1 MGQIDKNLKNE
12 LFKVAI
18 DYIYRE
24 HLVGS
29 QGELA
34 EKIGISASALSHI
47 MNDKKFVGD
56 DTLRKMN
63 EAFGGIFNMAY
74 FRGEDTHCM
83 LMEDLAYYKQ
93 HPEERLVF
101 DKPQEVDPTPQQPAI
116 PDYIQRLFDEAVRMS
131 TRNELLER
139 QCEKLI
145 GELRDTK
152 EKNETFLSELIKS
165 KENND
170 ALVAEL
176 VISRKQNE
184 VLITELRETRK
195 ENAALTTK
203 LKTAI
208 DGIESIKNQ
217 VSMLVSS
224 YSVVAPTSP
233 TFVNDMPG
241 SIEPVIKIPI
251 PNIIAGKGTHYAG
264 IVPEG
269 LIRGHQVVA
278 DEVVKKALKEM
289 NKAKSKKKK

>member
-12 LFKVAI
+12 LFKVAV
-18 DYIYRE
+18 DYIYKE

-34 EKIGISASALSHI
+34 EKIGISASALSRI
-47 MNDKKFVGD
+47 MSNKKFVGD

-63 EAFGGIFNMAY
+63 EAFGYIFNMAY
-74 FRGEDTHCM
+74 FRGEDPHCM

-101 DKPQEVDPTPQQPAI
+101 DKPQEVAPSPQQPAM
-116 PDYIQRLFDEAVRMS
+116 PDYVQKLFDEAVRMS

-145 GELRDTK
+145 GELRDSK
-152 EKNETFLSELIKS
+152 DRNETFLSELRKS
-165 KENND
+165 KEYND

-176 VISRKQNE
+176 VISRKQNDA
-184 VLITELRETRK
+184 LITELRETRK
-195 ENAALTTK
+195 ENKILTTK
-203 LKTAI
+203 LEAAI
-208 DGIESIKNQ
+208 EGIESMRNQ

-224 YSVVAPTSP
+224 YGVVNPSPT
-233 TFVNDMPG
+233 TFVNDIPE
-241 SIEPVIKIPI
+241 SIEPVIRFPI
-251 PNIIAGKGTHYAG
+251 PNFIAGKKGQYVGLA
-264 IVPEG
+264 PEG

-289 NKAKSKKKK
+289 NKEKSKKKK

>member
-34 EKIGISASALSHI
+34 EKIGISASALSRI

-74 FRGEDTHCM
+74 FRGEDPHCM

-101 DKPQEVDPTPQQPAI
+101 DKPQEVAPTPHQPAI
-116 PDYIQRLFDEAVRMS
+116 PDYVQKLFDEAVRMS

-152 EKNETFLSELIKS
+152 EKNETFLSELRKS
-165 KENND
+165 KEYND
-170 ALVAEL
+170 ALVADL

-195 ENAALTTK
+195 ENATLTTK
-203 LKTAI
+203 LKAAI
-208 DGIESIKNQ
+208 EGIESMKNQ

-224 YSVVAPTSP
+224 YSVVAPQSP
-233 TFVNDMPG
+233 TFVNDMPD
-241 SIEPVIKIPI
+241 SIVPVIKFPI
-251 PNIIAGKGTHYAG
+251 ANVVTGSRVNYAG
-264 IVPEG
+264 LVPEG
-269 LIRGHQVVA
+269 LIRGHKVVA

-289 NKAKSKKKK
+289 NKEKSKKKK

>member
-18 DYIYRE
+18 DYIYKE

-34 EKIGISASALSHI
+34 DKIGISASALSRI

-74 FRGEDTHCM
+74 FRGEEPHCM

-101 DKPQEVDPTPQQPAI
+101 DKPQEVAPTPQQPAM
-116 PDYIQRLFDEAVRMS
+116 PDYVQKLFDEAVRMS

-145 GELRDTK
+145 GELRDSK
-152 EKNETFLSELIKS
+152 DKNETFLSELRKS
-165 KENND
+165 KEYND
-170 ALVAEL
+170 ALVADL

-184 VLITELRETRK
+184 ALITELRETRK
-195 ENAALTTK
+195 ENKKLTTK
-203 LKTAI
+203 LEAALE
-208 DGIESIKNQ
+208 GIESMKNQ

-224 YSVVAPTSP
+224 YSVVAPPSP
-233 TFVNDMPG
+233 TFVNDMPD
-241 SIEPVIKIPI
+241 SIVPVIKFPI
-251 PNIIAGKGTHYAG
+251 ANVAAGSHVNYAG